1 MDPHKLTVREPD
13 LTATAEP
20 VYANVVHVSFTPY
33 DFRVTFSLLSTPH
46 DGAEPESLVGPFV
59 PRGVAEVIMPAAAV
73 EAFADLLRSELRQFV
88 ERFGEP
94 QPRPSRASA

>member
-1 MDPHKLTVREPD
+1 MDPHKLTVRDPD
-13 LTATAEP
+13 LTATADP
-20 VYANVVHVSFTPY
+20 VYANVVHISFTPY
-33 DFRVTFSLLSTPH
+33 DFRVTFSLMSTPL
-46 DGAEPESLVGPFV
+46 DGSEPGSLVGPFV
-59 PRGVAEVIMPAAAV
+59 PRGVAEIVMPAAAV